1 MADLLLQTKL
11 YIPSAATSLVARPR
25 LLERLQALTRAR
37 LTLIAAPAGFG
48 KTTLVAAYIA
58 DLATKSKVLLADS
71 HHPQKF
77 CWLSL
82 DVSDNEPTRFFLY
95 WIAALQ
101 TVAPHCGRQTQL
113 LLLAPQPTAPET
125 WLTLL
130 LNEMAALTDSVV
142 LVLDDYHLITTP
154 ALHEAL
160 TLIIDRLPP
169 TVHLLMLSRADPPLP
184 LARWRVRGQLAELRA
199 ADLRFTIAETALFL
213 NEVMGLHL
221 TPAELATLDA
231 RTEGWIAALQLAALS
246 LQEGDVQSFLRSFTG
261 GQRYVV
267 DYLVDEV
274 LNRQP
279 LVIQRFLLQTS
290 ILDQFCAPLCAAI
303 MTETGEV
310 TSDATIQAQT
320 ILEQLERSN
329 LFLVPLDSERQW
341 YRYHALFTEFLRHR
355 LGKAAP
361 ALHRRAAAW
370 YQQHG
375 LLEETIEHTLAA
387 QAYEEAAPLI
397 EQHSLAFALHHQLT
411 ILQGWLDALPTGW
424 RHQRLGLTLSEL
436 WLMLGRGDVIGM
448 ERTLT
453 IVDHLVASQ
462 ASPLAEAVAGEV
474 AAAHALVASFQQ
486 NHSTTIT
493 FAQQALTQLPATAQ
507 QLRLAV
513 LSGLGYGYY
522 CAGDLVAAEQTLRTA
537 LASSNM
543 TTSYLVPRITLLSM
557 LAMTVE
563 MTGRLQEAIDLLRQA
578 LTLGEV
584 DGHYLPA
591 AGVEVALHALG
602 LRLYEFD
609 ALTEATHYVT
619 IAREL
624 SLATGNSMMQGHTL
638 ATLALIAQAKG
649 DFIGAQT
656 LLDEAHRLLRSL
668 GVPSYAI
675 IDGQRLFLW
684 WKRGELAA
692 AIAWAEHFAAT
703 MPPRPQPLTA
713 FATPYFSLARIW
725 IVEERFAEADS
736 LLADLYQSATANH
749 YHYYAL
755 WALILQSYSYAAQ
768 GQTVTARITLGQAL
782 RQAAPIGYIRSFV
795 DEGET
800 MRTRLI
806 DYGLRLGTQDEALAP
821 YLQRLLAAFDW
832 TSPVVQPKPVSPPPA
847 PRPSLPVPLIEP
859 LSERELEVLCL
870 LDRGLSNQAIA
881 DELIVALSTVKKHLI
896 NIYGK
901 LGVNSRTQA
910 LTQARG
916 LGLL

>member
-11 YIPSAATSLVARPR
+11 YIPSAATALVARPR
-25 LLERLQALTRAR
+25 LLEQLQAVTRAR
-37 LTLIAAPAGFG
+37 LTLVAAPAGFG
-48 KTTLVAAYIA
+48 KTTLVAACIA
-58 DLATKSKVLLADS
+58 EQATNPTAKIGN
-71 HHPQKF
+71 PQF

-101 TVAPHCGRQTQL
+101 TVAPACGRQTQL
-113 LLLAPQPTAPET
+113 LLLGPQPTAPET
-125 WLTLL
+125 LLTLL
-130 LNEMAALTDSVV
+130 LNEMATLTEPVV

-154 ALHEAL
+154 AIHEAL

-169 TVHLLMLSRADPPLP
+169 TVHLLLLSRTDPPLP
-184 LARWRVRGQLAELRA
+184 LARWRVRGQLAEIRA
-199 ADLRFTIAETALFL
+199 ADLRFTAAEAAIFL
-213 NEVMGLHL
+213 TEVMGLHL
-221 TPAELATLDA
+221 APAEIVTLEA

-246 LQEGDVQSFLRSFTG
+246 MQGQGDVQGFLRSFTG

-279 LVIQRFLLQTS
+279 PAVQRFLLQTS
-290 ILDQFCAPLCAAI
+290 ILDQFCAALCAAV
-303 MTETGEV
+303 MAEEGSAA
-310 TSDATIQAQT
+310 SDATVEAQT
-320 ILEQLERSN
+320 LLEHLERSN

-355 LGKAAP
+355 LGKVAP
-361 ALHRRAAAW
+361 ALHHRAAVW
-370 YQQHG
+370 YEQHG
-375 LLEETIEHTLAA
+375 LIEETIEHTLAA
-387 QAYEEAAPLI
+387 QAYEQAAQLV

-411 ILQGWLDALPTGW
+411 ILQGWLDALPVGW
-424 RHQRLGLTLSEL
+424 RHQRLGLALSEL
-436 WLMLGRGDVIGM
+436 WLMLGRGDVVGM

-453 IVDHLVASQ
+453 IVDTIMAGQ
-462 ASPLAEAVAGEV
+462 TSPLPESVAGEV

-486 NHSTTIT
+486 NHSNTI
-493 FAQQALTQLPATAQ
+493 AYARQALAQLPATAQ

-513 LSGLGYGYY
+513 LSSLGYGYY

-537 LASSNM
+537 LAASDA

-557 LAMTVE
+557 LAMTIE

-578 LTLGEV
+578 LTLGQV

-602 LRLYEFD
+602 LRLYEFN
-609 ALTEATHYVT
+609 ALDEATHYVQ

-649 DFIGAQT
+649 DLLGAQA
-656 LLDEAHRLLRSL
+656 LLDEAHTLLRPL
-668 GVPSYAI
+668 GVPSYAV
-675 IDGQRLFLW
+675 IDGQRVFLW
-684 WKRGELAA
+684 WKRGELTTAV
-692 AIAWAEHFAAT
+692 AWAAGFGAT
-703 MPPRPQPLTA
+703 MPSRPQPMTA

-725 IVEERFAEADS
+725 IATARFAEADR

-755 WALILQSYSYAAQ
+755 WALILQSYSYTAQ
-768 GQTVTARITLGQAL
+768 GQPVTARITLGQAL
-782 RQAAPIGYIRSFV
+782 RQAASSGYIRSFV
-795 DEGET
+795 DEGDV
-800 MRTRLI
+800 MHARLT
-806 DYGLRLGTQDEALAP
+806 DFGLRLNPQDEALTP
-821 YLQRLLAAFDW
+821 YLQSLLTAFEA
-832 TSPVVQPKPVSPPPA
+832 TTPVVQPKPASPPRATRPA
-847 PRPSLPVPLIEP
+847 PSTTLIEP
-859 LSERELEVLCL
+859 LSERELEVLRL

-910 LTQARG
+910 LTYARS

>member
-11 YIPSAATSLVARPR
+11 YIPNAATALVARPR
-25 LLERLQALTRAR
+25 LLERMHAVTRAR
-37 LTLIAAPAGFG
+37 LTLVAAPAGFG

-58 DLATKSKVLLADS
+58 DLANHPKSKIGPL
-71 HHPQKF
+71 KF
-77 CWLSL
+77 CWLAL

-101 TVAPHCGRQTQL
+101 TVAPHCGQQTQL
-113 LLLAPQPTAPET
+113 LLLAPQPTALET
-125 WLTLL
+125 LLTLL
-130 LNEMAALTDSVV
+130 LNEMAALTEPVV

-169 TVHLLMLSRADPPLP
+169 SVHLLMLSRTDPPLP
-184 LARWRVRGQLAELRA
+184 LARWRVRSQLAEIRA
-199 ADLRFTIAETALFL
+199 ADLRFTAEEAAIFL
-213 NEVMGLHL
+213 TEVMGLHL
-221 TPAELATLDA
+221 TPDELATLET

-246 LQEGDVQSFLRSFTG
+246 MQGQGDVQGFLRSFTG

-279 LVIQRFLLQTS
+279 PAIQCFLLQTS
-290 ILDQFCAPLCAAI
+290 ILDQFCAALCAAV
-303 MTETGEV
+303 MTDDHEPSSLST
-310 TSDATIQAQT
+310 AQAQA

-361 ALHRRAAAW
+361 ALHHRAAAW
-370 YQQHG
+370 YEQHG
-375 LLEETIEHTLAA
+375 LFEEAIEHTLAA
-387 QAYEEAAPLI
+387 QAYEQAAHLV

-411 ILQGWLDALPTGW
+411 ILQGWLDALPVGW
-424 RHQRLGLTLSEL
+424 RHQRLGLALSEL

-453 IVDHLVASQ
+453 IVDHLVNSQ
-462 ASPLAEAVAGEV
+462 SSPLVEPIAGEV

-493 FAQQALTQLPATAQ
+493 FAQQALAQLPATAY

-513 LSGLGYGYY
+513 LSSLGYGYY

-537 LASSNM
+537 LAASDA

-557 LAMTVE
+557 LAMTIE
-563 MTGRLQEAIDLLRQA
+563 MTGRLQAAIDLLRQA
-578 LTLGEV
+578 LTLGQV

-602 LRLYEFD
+602 LRLYEFN
-609 ALTEATHYVT
+609 ALAEATHYVQ

-624 SLATGNSMMQGHTL
+624 SLATGNTMMQGHTL
-638 ATLALIAQAKG
+638 ATLALIAQAQG
-649 DFIGAQT
+649 DFSGAQR
-656 LLDEAHRLLRSL
+656 LLDEAHALLRPL

-675 IDGQRLFLW
+675 IDGQRVFLW
-684 WKRGELAA
+684 WKRGDLAA
-692 AIAWAEHFAAT
+692 AVAWAAEFATT

-725 IVEERFAEADS
+725 IAEARFAEADR

-755 WALILQSYSYAAQ
+755 WALILQSHSYAAQ
-768 GQTVTARITLGQAL
+768 GQAATARVTLAQAL

-795 DEGET
+795 DEGEA
-800 MRTRLI
+800 MRMYLT
-806 DYGLRLGTQDEALAP
+806 DYGLRLGPQDEALAP
-821 YLQRLLAAFDW
+821 YLQSLLTAFDA
-832 TSPVVQPKPVSPPPA
+832 TTPVVQPKPVSPPLA
-847 PRPSLPVPLIEP
+847 TRPSPPAPLIEP
-859 LSERELEVLCL
+859 LSERELEVLRL

-881 DELIVALSTVKKHLI
+881 NELIVALSTVKKHLI

-910 LTQARG
+910 LTYARS